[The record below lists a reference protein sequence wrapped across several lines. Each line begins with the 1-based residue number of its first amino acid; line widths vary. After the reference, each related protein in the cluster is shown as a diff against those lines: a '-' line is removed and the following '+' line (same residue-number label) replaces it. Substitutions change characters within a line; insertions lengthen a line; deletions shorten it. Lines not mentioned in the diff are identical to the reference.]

1 MKRQNLLIGMD
12 FGTDSVRAVLI
23 DNFGCTLAVCT
34 SHYRRWGEGKYC
46 DAAANVFRHHPLD
59 YLESM
64 EEVLRGVLR
73 GMDASQ
79 LVGIALDATGSTTLA
94 VDASG
99 TPLAMFAPFVD
110 NPNAMFLLWKDH
122 SALEAAARLNE
133 VAANWE
139 NCDYRKYSGGRYS
152 SEWYWAKLLHVLRS
166 DPAVGEAAVGWVELG
181 DWLTGELVG
190 NTAPATLRRSRCA
203 AGHKALWH
211 PEWGGLPPAEFF
223 GAMDPMLARFRRQY
237 ASETYTA
244 DLPAGRISRK
254 WAERLGLPATV
265 VIGGCALDAH
275 AGAVGAQVAPG
286 ELVAIL
292 GTSACLLAVSHEVDN
307 CIPGICGQV
316 EGGILPGLT
325 GFEAGQSA
333 FGDVF
338 AWFQRLLGYAGKV
351 SLERLEYDA
360 AAIPPGSN
368 GVFALDW
375 FNGRR
380 SPDCDERLTG
390 LLGGLTLGTTV
401 PMAYRALMESTLLGT
416 RAIIDRLKS
425 GGIALTAIKA
435 VGGISRKSAL
445 VMQLCADILQMPV
458 AVCANEQPTAI
469 GAAMFAA
476 VSAGLFPSLP
486 IAMQTMGPGF
496 DQSFIPCVEKAKIYD
511 RLYQNYCKLG
521 QTMPVLT

>member
-139 NCDYRKYSGGRYS
+139 NCEYRKYSGGRYS

-211 PEWGGLPPAEFF
+211 PEWGGLPPA
-223 GAMDPMLARFRRQY
+223 
-237 ASETYTA
+237 
-244 DLPAGRISRK
+244 
-254 WAERLGLPATV
+254 V
-265 VIGGCALDAH
+265 
-275 AGAVGAQVAPG
+275 
-286 ELVAIL
+286 
-292 GTSACLLAVSHEVDN
+292 
-307 CIPGICGQV
+307 
-316 EGGILPGLT
+316 
-325 GFEAGQSA
+325 
-333 FGDVF
+333 
-338 AWFQRLLGYAGKV
+338 
-351 SLERLEYDA
+351 
-360 AAIPPGSN
+360 
-368 GVFALDW
+368 
-375 FNGRR
+375 
-380 SPDCDERLTG
+380 
-390 LLGGLTLGTTV
+390 
-401 PMAYRALMESTLLGT
+401 
-416 RAIIDRLKS
+416 
-425 GGIALTAIKA
+425 
-435 VGGISRKSAL
+435 
-445 VMQLCADILQMPV
+445 
-458 AVCANEQPTAI
+458 
-469 GAAMFAA
+469 
-476 VSAGLFPSLP
+476 
-486 IAMQTMGPGF
+486 
-496 DQSFIPCVEKAKIYD
+496 
-511 RLYQNYCKLG
+511 
-521 QTMPVLT
+521 